1 MNIKMIKYVVT
12 NNIYLKMFAKVAIM
26 ANQLLILEIKVALHD
41 HILFKI

>member
-26 ANQLLILEIKVALHD
+26 AHQLLILEIKVALHD